1 MDVLVNTQDA
11 RGHPFNAGPLP
22 WLGGIA
28 RHGGVRRARPVLQ
41 SRNDDGRDHRMHP
54 QDFMTGGALQGLVAA
69 SLVHE
74 HDRRS
79 DLKTGQLIGAYRIVR
94 EVARGGMAIVYLAER
109 ADQAYT
115 QKVALKWI
123 RGIRGPMRRPKRCFA
138 ANARH
143 WPTCAIPTSPACSM
157 AGIPQRAGLGW

>member
-1 MDVLVNTQDA
+1 M
-11 RGHPFNAGPLP
+11 
-22 WLGGIA
+22 
-28 RHGGVRRARPVLQ
+28 
-41 SRNDDGRDHRMHP
+41 
-54 QDFMTGGALQGLVAA
+54 AA

-123 RGIRGPMRRPKRCFA
+123 RGIRADAQAEALFRREHQALADLR
-138 ANARH
+138 
-143 WPTCAIPTSPACSM
+143 IPTSPACSM